1 MVGVHGK
8 AHRATGK
15 APLEAGVQE
24 YSVQALLLGLRLD
37 GSGPRYHECLGDA
50 VGDPAALGDRRCS
63 AQVLDARI
71 GARPDEDGV
80 DLVAREGQARL
91 KTHVGQRLLEV
102 APLGITGR
110 GALPGNG
117 EIELAVSEHLAL
129 FGGDAHA
136 SHLGLLRNAALTAMD
151 MLEAFSPRLV
161 GPVLQGTADHN
172 SAVNLHVFADSP
184 EAIALE
190 LHARGYDCRPYE
202 RRLKISRGKGAG
214 PETFAGYEFRLEHA
228 DIQATIFPVDGIRQA
243 PISPVD
249 GKPMKRA
256 NRKAVEALL

>member
-1 MVGVHGK
+1 MPGK
-8 AHRATGK
+8 RNGN
-15 APLEAGVQE
+15 
-24 YSVQALLLGLRLD
+24 
-37 GSGPRYHECLGDA
+37 
-50 VGDPAALGDRRCS
+50 GDRVRQTV
-63 AQVLDARI
+63 AQEA
-71 GARPDEDGV
+71 
-80 DLVAREGQARL
+80 ARL
-91 KTHVGQRLLEV
+91 IVDHGIRDFRVAKTKAAER
-102 APLGITGR
+102 LGINGR
-110 GALPGNG
+110 GALPGNA
-117 EIELAVSEHLAL
+117 EIELAVSDHLSL

-136 SHLGLLRNAALTAMD
+136 SHLAQLREAALTAMD
-151 MLEAFSPRLV
+151 LLAEFSPRLV

-202 RRLKISRGKGAG
+202 RRLKISRGKGAR

-228 DIQATIFPVDGIRQA
+228 AVQATVFPVDGIRQA

-256 NRKAVEALL
+256 DRKAVEELIRHCERSEAI